1 MTIEKSVLVPLDA
14 DQTFALITE
23 PERMRRWFAVT
34 LRMELRAGGDYRWTV
49 VPGQHASGTFTEVEP
64 GKRVVFTWGWE
75 GSDVVPPGASTVTI
89 TLEPSDG
96 GTQVTLAHSGL
107 PDEDQERGHEGGW
120 TEFLDRLARAGRD
133 GDAGYNNWGPQGD
146 IYDNLSAAEGAL
158 SLCQWAL
165 RDLSA
170 DDMSAQTPCAKYD
183 VQQLVDH
190 LMGSIVGL
198 AGMAGVTVVPGE
210 SGTLE
215 ERMADAAQALM
226 EAWNR
231 RGLEGMVPF
240 GASELPAE
248 TASRI
253 ITMEFLVHAWD
264 FAQATDRTLP
274 ENEPLAAY
282 ALELAHG
289 LVSPDMRD
297 GDRFADEV
305 SVGAESDSMTKLAAF
320 TGRSV

>member
-89 TLEPSDG
+89 TLEPCDG
-96 GTQVTLAHSGL
+96 GTQVTLEHSGL
-107 PDEDQERGHEGGW
+107 PDEDQEKGHEGGW
-120 TEFLDRLARAGRD
+120 TEFLSRLARAGRD

-146 IYDNLSAAEGAL
+146 IYDNLSAAEASL

-165 RDLSA
+165 RDLTAA
-170 DDMSAQTPCAKYD
+170 DMTAQTPCAKYD
-183 VQQLVDH
+183 VRQLADH

-198 AGMAGVTVVPGE
+198 AGMVGVTVVPAE

-215 ERMADAAQALM
+215 ERIADAAQPLM
-226 EAWNR
+226 EGWNR
-231 RGLEGMVPF
+231 RGIDGMVAF
-240 GASELPAE
+240 GAGELPAE
-248 TASRI
+248 TATRI
-253 ITMEFLVHAWD
+253 ITLEFLVHAWD
-264 FAQATDRTLP
+264 FAAATGRTLP
-274 ENEPLAAY
+274 QNEA
-282 ALELAHG
+282 
-289 LVSPDMRD
+289 
-297 GDRFADEV
+297 
-305 SVGAESDSMTKLAAF
+305 LAAF
-320 TGRSV
+320 ALEQARGLVPGLRDGERFGDEVFVGPDADAITKLVALTGRSV